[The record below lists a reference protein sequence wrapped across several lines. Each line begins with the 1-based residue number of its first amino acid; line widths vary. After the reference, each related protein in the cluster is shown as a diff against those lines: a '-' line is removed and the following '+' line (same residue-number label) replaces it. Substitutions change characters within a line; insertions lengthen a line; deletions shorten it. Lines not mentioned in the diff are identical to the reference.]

1 MASVNHVSKMC
12 GGRQTSKNTQ
22 KHVVGEGFPPKTRG
36 RIISTPMPITYSSSL
51 IFYPNLHTK
60 FEALAPREPR
70 DRVFCSLAG
79 LSQKGGVE
87 VRSTLAGGRANTN
100 YFHQPAGRKRGRG
113 SNSVQKK
120 KHTRPTRT
128 KKFTLTRVYIT
139 IIRYIYL
146 VGYKTT
152 QHAVL
157 PGALPLDPTGGNSPR
172 PPYSRATRSFV

>member
-51 IFYPNLHTK
+51 IFYSNLHTK

-113 SNSVQKK
+113 SNSVQQKN
-120 KHTRPTRT
+120 TSRT
-128 KKFTLTRVYIT
+128 PNKFTLTRVYNNRKKKLT
-139 IIRYIYL
+139 IRQTC
-146 VGYKTT
+146 KS
-152 QHAVL
+152 
-157 PGALPLDPTGGNSPR
+157 LDANS
-172 PPYSRATRSFV
+172 VK